1 MVKKF
6 ICAAT
11 AFLFIGVKGAWAQ
24 LPDLTNA
31 IHNTTYTMSWKQ
43 WLVNNNEWFAPLASL
58 IGPIIGLFLVGLFL
72 HSGLR
77 KISKNQEKHISQMMM
92 NEESVQKRE
101 KAVLASS
108 LAGELT
114 ENKIKCEAFITIYNE
129 LLRNLRDSDKKA
141 QYEEAGDFIHQRPPL
156 SRSIFDANVEKLS
169 VFGSKLAGDIAQ
181 VYAAVR
187 QDPEYFNLEADMP
200 RPSAIRMVEMVLDDA
215 QKTLEPMDPVIA
227 ALNVIVR
234 GSHNSGKKA

>member
-1 MVKKF
+1 MPVIKK
-6 ICAAT
+6 T
-11 AFLFIGVKGAWAQ
+11 TLSLYAFAVTFPHVAMAQ
-24 LPDLTNA
+24 LPDLTTQNSSA
-31 IHNTTYTMSWKQ
+31 VYQAPWRQ
-43 WLVNNNEWFAPLASL
+43 WLIDNGDWFAPLASFL
-58 IGPIIGLFLVGLFL
+58 GPLIGLFLVGLFL
-72 HSGLR
+72 LIGLLR
-77 KISKNQEKHISQMMM
+77 ISRIQQKHIKHMLM
-92 NEESVQKRE
+92 NEKSVQKRE

-108 LAGELT
+108 LASELT

-129 LLRNLRDSDKKA
+129 LLRNLRDNDKKA

-156 SRSIFDANVEKLS
+156 SRSVFDANVEKLS
-169 VFGSKLAGDIAQ
+169 IFGTKLAGDVAG

-234 GSHNSGKKA
+234 GNSKD